1 MGGNNST
8 EKSKFQIESQIKNV
22 EIKNTPYEEIRNVL
36 MSNNSLSIKI
46 NSIIFQY
53 QNPNEK
59 EFKKLE
65 INKMSD
71 DLKNIL
77 IFISTLNNNHLLK
90 LLKHSIKTNVEAT
103 KSFNLY
109 INTEPYIGNF
119 KEYLQNSGKNKF
131 EIKEIKNI
139 FIQINDVLIDFYLN
153 NKINKIK
160 ISKKNILYSKINNEF
175 KFYYFPMKYD
185 SIQNNNYEY
194 INILKLCLL
203 LYNLFK
209 GKNFKSKNK
218 NKNEDIT
225 EKIKNI
231 KNDISEQ
238 LEKENSENKKL
249 ILDLIK
255 NCFEEMYINK
265 KLNFIKYFTH
275 TFFNHIYIGKIEN
288 IIENKE
294 NEEKVEYLFIN
305 VINIPKIFF
314 KKLKLKCYKDEDKF
328 YHNLNDFVKDFE
340 NREKEKENQLI
351 IFRIINYQ
359 KDQKDIKTILSNINS
374 NRIDNPDLDMPFII
388 FYMEENK
395 DIKEEIIK
403 MIKENELNRI
413 DKRFIF
419 YIKWSDDL
427 NNIEKI
433 IYRAYSYYN
442 ELGDIF
448 NLNNIQIDLRE
459 KKYDFYLNI
468 ICISRSQQGKSTFI
482 NKYINSFRE
491 NNIEEVRAREGGSER
506 ACSTKVSEYYI
517 NELPI
522 KLIDIIGFDGKEDTQ
537 KQLDYIINSMS
548 IVMLRNEIHL
558 ILYFIKYESDNLF
571 FENEVKIFETLKLNV
586 IKPKILFIRT
596 KTRFNANIYEKNANG
611 EIILN
616 IDKLAPRQ
624 KENLKNKII
633 NLNTN
638 FKKIRE
644 DKEGIWDKIIK
655 FIFSQNNE
663 EDEINEKYFNYENVI
678 FVNFKVIEDDNDEK
692 NDIQP
697 FGMDYL
703 KQAIIKTFKKILTEE
718 EKRLENWEKIKYD
731 FVNNKNA
738 DMLEIIKKVNYY
750 NISTRSLSQQS
761 NNIIRELINEKLN
774 TRLKLDIKKVPPK
787 IFIFSCD
794 KCKKMHILIACI
806 LYGMNKSENNEL
818 EVQINETLFPIIL
831 EEFISYKIKCI
842 SSIEYYFKTKTDNEC
857 ITNQIKEINNN
868 NINKK
873 QDNNKNID
881 NDSNISYN
889 IDNNRYDNLSTEISF
904 NKEINIDNI
913 VYNTKGIINSLNECY
928 IISSLQCL
936 IHCKIFIENLFKEK
950 DKIFKDGI
958 TNEFINICEIQSNNI
973 YNLDSLDK
981 FKQLLKEKK
990 YQKKEQEDSMEF
1002 CRSLLGQIS
1011 DELNIAKKYK
1021 PKLEYE
1027 SLDFENMPLLES
1039 YRKFKDNIYQREN
1052 SIVTNIFNVNII
1064 NKCICKLCNHE
1075 STSYQAELG
1084 LILTLKIENNQTIE
1098 LQNII
1103 KQNFE
1108 DETVDKKCENCKKGK
1123 KAKKSKGI
1131 CKLPEILILSIQEK
1145 IEDTY
1150 PIKINKELNLKK
1162 YVNNELITN
1171 NNTIYELISIIN
1183 HQGAYDKG
1191 HYFSYINIKNEWY
1204 YFSDDIVEKMDSF
1217 DYTNNNVYIL
1227 YYQLKK

>member
-1 MGGNNST
+1 M
-8 EKSKFQIESQIKNV
+8 
-22 EIKNTPYEEIRNVL
+22 
-36 MSNNSLSIKI
+36 
-46 NSIIFQY
+46 
-53 QNPNEK
+53 
-59 EFKKLE
+59 
-65 INKMSD
+65 
-71 DLKNIL
+71 
-77 IFISTLNNNHLLK
+77 
-90 LLKHSIKTNVEAT
+90 
-103 KSFNLY
+103 
-109 INTEPYIGNF
+109 
-119 KEYLQNSGKNKF
+119 
-131 EIKEIKNI
+131 
-139 FIQINDVLIDFYLN
+139 
-153 NKINKIK
+153 
-160 ISKKNILYSKINNEF
+160 
-175 KFYYFPMKYD
+175 
-185 SIQNNNYEY
+185 
-194 INILKLCLL
+194 
-203 LYNLFK
+203 
-209 GKNFKSKNK
+209 
-218 NKNEDIT
+218 
-225 EKIKNI
+225 
-231 KNDISEQ
+231 
-238 LEKENSENKKL
+238 
-249 ILDLIK
+249 
-255 NCFEEMYINK
+255 
-265 KLNFIKYFTH
+265 
-275 TFFNHIYIGKIEN
+275 
-288 IIENKE
+288 
-294 NEEKVEYLFIN
+294 
-305 VINIPKIFF
+305 
-314 KKLKLKCYKDEDKF
+314 
-328 YHNLNDFVKDFE
+328 
-340 NREKEKENQLI
+340 
-351 IFRIINYQ
+351 
-359 KDQKDIKTILSNINS
+359 
-374 NRIDNPDLDMPFII
+374 
-388 FYMEENK
+388 
-395 DIKEEIIK
+395 
-403 MIKENELNRI
+403 
-413 DKRFIF
+413 
-419 YIKWSDDL
+419 
-427 NNIEKI
+427 
-433 IYRAYSYYN
+433 
-442 ELGDIF
+442 
-448 NLNNIQIDLRE
+448 
-459 KKYDFYLNI
+459 
-468 ICISRSQQGKSTFI
+468 
-482 NKYINSFRE
+482 
-491 NNIEEVRAREGGSER
+491 
-506 ACSTKVSEYYI
+506 
-517 NELPI
+517 
-522 KLIDIIGFDGKEDTQ
+522 
-537 KQLDYIINSMS
+537 
-548 IVMLRNEIHL
+548 
-558 ILYFIKYESDNLF
+558 
-571 FENEVKIFETLKLNV
+571 
-586 IKPKILFIRT
+586 
-596 KTRFNANIYEKNANG
+596 
-611 EIILN
+611 
-616 IDKLAPRQ
+616 
-624 KENLKNKII
+624 
-633 NLNTN
+633 
-638 FKKIRE
+638 
-644 DKEGIWDKIIK
+644 
-655 FIFSQNNE
+655 
-663 EDEINEKYFNYENVI
+663 
-678 FVNFKVIEDDNDEK
+678 
-692 NDIQP
+692 
-697 FGMDYL
+697 
-703 KQAIIKTFKKILTEE
+703 
-718 EKRLENWEKIKYD
+718 
-731 FVNNKNA
+731 
-738 DMLEIIKKVNYY
+738 
-750 NISTRSLSQQS
+750 
-761 NNIIRELINEKLN
+761 
-774 TRLKLDIKKVPPK
+774 
-787 IFIFSCD
+787 
-794 KCKKMHILIACI
+794 
-806 LYGMNKSENNEL
+806 

-889 IDNNRYDNLSTEISF
+889 SDNNRYDKLSTEISF

-958 TNEFINICEIQSNNI
+958 INICEIQSNNI